1 MNELLALGVSHKT
14 APVAL
19 RERLAFSEAQAI
31 ELARELIADNGTDQP
46 TADEV
51 VVISTCNRTEIY
63 VVAADPVKAES
74 DLLSR
79 LARRAEIRPTELAAA
94 IYSPRNCDAARQ
106 LFRVTAGLESMVLGE
121 AEIQGQV
128 RRAYES
134 ALEANITGPLTNR
147 LFTAALTTGKLVR
160 SQTAIGASRV
170 SLPSVAVD
178 LASAMLGALTD
189 RHVII
194 LGAGETSELTA
205 QALARQGAG
214 TVFVANRH
222 ADRARSLAERFG
234 GEVVSLDRLPEQLAQ
249 ADIVVSSTSS
259 PHHILGADELDL
271 VMEHRR
277 ERPLLLID
285 IAVPRDIDPRCGEL
299 HGVSLYDIDDM
310 QDVVGRNLT
319 TRAGEL
325 PKAEAIVEQEIRR
338 FARWLGEADTLP
350 TVSALREQANALV
363 EQVLA
368 ENSARW
374 ESASPRD
381 KARTEAIARAVA
393 NRLLHEPTIR
403 LRGLSGVRRHA
414 TLELVRELFGLHEP
428 SERERHSDGALAG
441 GATAELLAGAQ
452 PADDEAEAPLAT
464 VHSLQDRRRR

>member
-19 RERLAFSEAQAI
+19 RERLAFTEAQAL
-31 ELARELIADNGTDQP
+31 EFGKRLLDAAGEEPLPST
-46 TADEV
+46 EV
-51 VVISTCNRTEIY
+51 VVLSTCNRTEIY
-63 VVAADPVKAES
+63 LVVADPVKAES
-74 DLLSR
+74 ELLGL
-79 LARRAEIRPTELAAA
+79 LARRAEIRPTELADA

-106 LFRVTAGLESMVLGE
+106 LFRVTAGLESMVIGE

-128 RRAYES
+128 RRAYE
-134 ALEANITGPLTNR
+134 AAANEGLTGPLVNR

-160 SQTAIGASRV
+160 SQTGIGASRV

-178 LASAMLGALTD
+178 LACGVLGTLAE
-189 RHVII
+189 RNVII

-234 GEVVSLDRLPEQLAQ
+234 GEVVSLDSLPERLGH

-259 PHHILGADELDL
+259 PHHIVGADELDL
-271 VMEHRR
+271 VMEQRR

-299 HGVSLYDIDDM
+299 DGVTLYDVDDL
-310 QDVVGRNLT
+310 QEVVGQNLS
-319 TRAGEL
+319 TRANEV
-325 PKAEAIVEQEIRR
+325 PQAEAIVEQEIRR

-350 TVSALREQANALV
+350 TVGALREHANALV

-368 ENSARW
+368 ENSGRW
-374 ESASPRD
+374 ESASPSDR
-381 KARTEAIARAVA
+381 ARTEAIARAVA

-403 LRGLSGVRRHA
+403 LRALSGARRHA
-414 TLELVRELFGLHEP
+414 TLELVRELFGLHDPAEL
-428 SERERHSDGALAG
+428 EQRSDEALANG
-441 GATAELLAGAQ
+441 VSELFTGNQ
-452 PADDEAEAPLAT
+452 DEAEAPLAT